1 MQFYKRFLM
10 LSAMLGAIAIGS
22 NAYAQHEHAQGEI
35 QAHDEQCRAG
45 TYNPIVGVWTGSLD
59 FTTLGKATVL
69 VAINQGGT
77 FTETDS
83 VDLNGTVGEVS
94 PGYAA
99 WKAID
104 CRHYVLTINKTIYNP
119 GTKQFLSVVLPG
131 TIVLSDDGQSWT
143 VNLKQEVFDARG
155 KEIQTGSVTGSA
167 KRVKADSDE

>member
-1 MQFYKRFLM
+1 MQLHKRFL
-10 LSAMLGAIAIGS
+10 LLPAMLAAIVVTS
-22 NAYAQHEHAQGEI
+22 SAYAQHGHPQG
-35 QAHDEQCRAG
+35 DMPSRDDQCRAG
-45 TYNPIVGVWTGSLD
+45 TYNPIVGVWTGNLD

-83 VDLNGTVGEVS
+83 VDLNGAVGEVS

-99 WKAID
+99 WKAKD
-104 CRHYVLTINKTIYNP
+104 CKHYALTINKTIYNP
-119 GTKQFLSVVLPG
+119 SAKQFFSVVLPG

-143 VNLKQEVFDARG
+143 VNLKQEVFDASG
-155 KEIQTGSVTGSA
+155 KQIQTGSVTGSA